1 MYYIKS
7 FQIKNTRLNVVQK
20 HKREN
25 LNKRVGIKYI
35 KYVKAQNGTKTNIQI
50 IFRCS

>member
-1 MYYIKS
+1 MHYTKS
-7 FQIKNTRLNVVQK
+7 FQINTRLNVVQK
-20 HKREN
+20 PKREN

-35 KYVKAQNGTKTNIQI
+35 KYVKAHNGTKTNIQI